1 MDEQVSSNR
10 AVNMQGGSVWLHLV
24 DGYLEREGNA
34 AAATATAAA
43 AAALRS
49 SDKVSTRPFFCL
61 FVLRHS
67 GHSEWD
73 VHPWQWLNGSISSP
87 WRFLRDERTCLCVV

>member
-1 MDEQVSSNR
+1 MDEQVRRNR

-49 SDKVSTRPFFCL
+49 SDKVCFEALWTQR
-61 FVLRHS
+61 VGR
-67 GHSEWD
+67 
-73 VHPWQWLNGSISSP
+73 SP
-87 WRFLRDERTCLCVV
+87 VAVA

>member
-49 SDKVSTRPFFCL
+49 SDKVSTRPFF
-61 FVLRHS
+61 FVCFEALWTQRV
-67 GHSEWD
+67 GR
-73 VHPWQWLNGSISSP
+73 SP
-87 WRFLRDERTCLCVV
+87 VAVA

>member
-34 AAATATAAA
+34 AAAAAA

-49 SDKVSTRPFFCL
+49 SDKVSTRPFL
-61 FVLRHS
+61 FVCFEALWTQRV
-67 GHSEWD
+67 G
-73 VHPWQWLNGSISSP
+73 
-87 WRFLRDERTCLCVV
+87 C